1 MDFFHSTSKKNAD
14 KILAQ
19 DWINPTQYDFPH
31 FMDKLLDNI
40 NAYDSYTD
48 FPDRWLGVSEIPWLG
63 SGVYC
68 FKFLDEAQAYIPS
81 AAIIK
86 INVCTPFKEFDF
98 DSPEDLMMIA
108 NYLQNDFEE
117 DLRDKFFDDDEI
129 VNAYLLV
136 GTFLL
141 NFIME
146 GMDNNSKAQC
156 VCLSIILFILV
167 TIRKRSFKPDIVSYK
182 FKLDSVVGKYYTI
195 RKPEIIKGLAG
206 V

>member
-19 DWINPTQYDFPH
+19 GHIDPTQYNFPY

-40 NAYDSYTD
+40 NAYDSYID
-48 FPDRWLGVSEIPWLG
+48 FPNRWLGVPEIPWLG
-63 SGVYC
+63 NGVYC
-68 FKFLDEAQAYIPS
+68 FKFLDEAQAYTPNS
-81 AAIIK
+81 AIIK
-86 INVCTPFKEFDF
+86 IEVCTPLEFDF

-108 NYLQNDFEE
+108 NYLQNEFKE
-117 DLRDKFFDDDEI
+117 DLQNKFFDDEV
-129 VNAYLLV
+129 VNAYLMV

-141 NFIME
+141 DFIMV
-146 GMDNNSKAQC
+146 GMDDSSKSQC

-167 TIRKRSFKPDIVSYK
+167 TIRKKPFKPDVVSYK
-182 FKLDSVVGKYYTI
+182 FKLDDVVGKYYTI
-195 RKPEIIKGLAG
+195 RKQEIIKGLTG